1 MCVPINLRFSAVL
14 RLLEPPFFTSAA
26 FHQLKLKVPY
36 FSPEEQAHTHTHEY
50 KYTLSRWAWLG
61 LSAPRQLLRPEKR
74 KRFDP
79 SRSHGRA
86 DCVWFSVVFQEVLAG
101 FISLLTSPRQHQLLC
116 RMGNSAWLFIFLCI
130 LTDLFVQFINARV
143 PLYSYLVSWH
153 DEANARD
160 LIMSC

>member
-1 MCVPINLRFSAVL
+1 MCVPINLRFSAVVKAA
-14 RLLEPPFFTSAA
+14 LLHFCSVSPTQTQSAIFLTWRTS
-26 FHQLKLKVPY
+26 
-36 FSPEEQAHTHTHEY
+36 AHTHTHEY